1 MLTNLRVTQTK
12 VNSDF
17 AYHAFA
23 RDCVSCKIPSMKV
36 KLKEIRGDRTL
47 EEIAGEIGVEIST
60 VQRWEKHSMNIPS
73 SRLEAIA
80 RAYRCS
86 VKDIFEDG
94 SVVEPPSEVAE
105 VVYFMHHMDIRD
117 KKAVRD
123 LAKSLAGSIEGKG

>member
-1 MLTNLRVTQTK
+1 MLSNLRNTQK
-12 VNSDF
+12 IVNSHF
-17 AYHAFA
+17 AYHAFDP
-23 RDCVSCKIPSMKV
+23 DCASCKITVMKV

-47 EEIAGEIGVEIST
+47 EEIADEIGVEIST

-86 VKDIFEDG
+86 VKDIFDDG
-94 SVVEPPSEVAE
+94 VEVSPATEVAE
-105 VVYFMHHMDIRD
+105 VIEFMHHMDIRD

-123 LAKSLAGSIEGKG
+123 LARSLAGSATHRG